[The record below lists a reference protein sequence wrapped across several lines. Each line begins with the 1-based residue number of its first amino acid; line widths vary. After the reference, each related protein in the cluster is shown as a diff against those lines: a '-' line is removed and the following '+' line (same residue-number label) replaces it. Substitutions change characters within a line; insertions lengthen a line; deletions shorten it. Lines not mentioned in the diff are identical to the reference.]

1 MRPTR
6 MVGRPADGPPF
17 YTYELAPG
25 VPPIS
30 VEQFT
35 ATTLHDVVASHQHA
49 HDFVVLA
56 YFDRGGGDL
65 RLAGTTWAIED
76 GDLFLVAPHEVIGAT
91 DDQSGLAHAHA
102 WVAYFP
108 ADVIGQHASGSL
120 LSWRTHPLLFP
131 FVRGTPGGAHRL
143 RVPPADRAAW
153 SNRFAELDREL
164 STRRDGYR
172 EATLAHLTLL
182 LIAVGRLTSD
192 AVSDL
197 RIADEPLI
205 ADVFAFI
212 EGHYSE
218 RVSLRDVAAA
228 VSLSAGH
235 LTTVVRRRTG
245 RTVHEWLTERRM
257 SEARAL
263 LIGTDLTIE
272 QVGRRVGYT
281 DAGHFART
289 FKQAHDA
296 SPRAWRASATA
307 S

>member
-6 MVGRPADGPPF
+6 MVGTPADGPPY

-25 VPPIS
+25 VPPIT
-30 VEQFT
+30 VEEFT
-35 ATTLHDVVASHQHA
+35 AATLREVVARHHHA
-49 HDFVVLA
+49 HDFVILV
-56 YFDRGGGDL
+56 YFDRGGGSL
-65 RLAGTTWAIED
+65 WLAGTTWSIDD
-76 GDLFLVAPHEVIGAT
+76 GDLFLIAPHEVIGT
-91 DDQSGLAHAHA
+91 DDDLSGMAHAHA

-108 ADVIGQHASGSL
+108 ADVIGQHAVGSL

-153 SNRFAELDREL
+153 SDRFIALRREL
-164 STRRDGYR
+164 SERQDGYR
-172 EATLAHLTLL
+172 QAALAHLTLL
-182 LIAVGRLTSD
+182 LIAVGRLTTD

-197 RIADEPLI
+197 RIAEEPLI

-212 EGHYSE
+212 EGHYRE

-257 SEARAL
+257 AEARAL
-263 LIGTDLTIE
+263 LSGTDLTIE

-289 FKQAHDA
+289 FKNTHTV
-296 SPRAWRASATA
+296 SPSAWRAAAA
-307 S
+307 SS